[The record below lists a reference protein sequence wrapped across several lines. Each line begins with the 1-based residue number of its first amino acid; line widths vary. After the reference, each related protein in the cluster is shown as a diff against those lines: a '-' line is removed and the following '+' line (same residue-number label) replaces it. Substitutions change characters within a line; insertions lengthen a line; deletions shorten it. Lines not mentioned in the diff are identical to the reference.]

1 MTDARKQSALFL
13 AGLSQLAETSSSS
26 SLADL
31 NLFVTDIADAAIAD
45 TK

>member
-1 MTDARKQSALFL
+1 MRENKVALFL
-13 AGLSQLAETSSSS
+13 AGLSQLAETNLSS

-31 NLFVTDIADAAIAD
+31 SLFVTDIADAAIAD